1 MVFPSVSK
9 ATGEHPHSRVNNMNA
24 NPSSLPG
31 RRPLGPV
38 PFLLGTIIVLAGA
51 SAVHAR
57 PNIKSAFLSVYPNAA
72 GSKLDNLPS
81 MQNHC
86 AVCHYQASGGGLKNP
101 YGVAILNSGQDL
113 NKTQGRINAV
123 KGVANLDSDGDG
135 YPTSTEMTAP
145 GFSNTPTFPGLS
157 SSNVAQVTGV
167 PTLEVSPYVTPT
179 TTVDT
184 TPPQVAVL
192 TPNGGESLTG
202 NAPYQI
208 TWAASDASG
217 IAGIHIY
224 QSIDGGATFTP
235 VVLGIGNTGT
245 YQWFPANRPTA
256 AALIRVVAVDAATN
270 NGSDLSDAAFLIVS
284 PLGGKVPTTLRDF
297 DMPGSQPF
305 EGGPEPAA
313 PSACGQCHGN
323 YDAAVEPYRNWQGSM
338 MAHASIDPLF
348 EANMV
353 IANQDA
359 PDSGDLCLRCHDSG
373 GWLQGRSVPTD
384 GSAMLPVDKVGVSC
398 DLCHRMTDPVY
409 KPGISPIRDLEVLG
423 GLENPGTQYGNGMFV
438 LDPSA
443 IQRGPFTDPLTPHQF
458 VASPFHRSAE
468 FCGTCHDVS
477 NPAFTRDAD
486 GNYQPNPFNTTGGDV
501 SAHSAGPVERTF
513 SEWKHSAYN
522 TPEGVYQ
529 PEFAGNK
536 TSGMVSTCQDCHMH
550 DVSGKGCISPA
561 APTRPDLPLH
571 DMTGGSTW
579 LPPILAT
586 LFPGQVNAA
595 AVQAG
600 VARATTMLQNA
611 ADLEA
616 EVDSGMLRVRVINQT
631 GHKLPTG
638 YPEGRRIWVNVK
650 FFDTAGALIGESAA
664 YDAATA
670 ELGHDAEA
678 KIYEVHPGIDTN
690 ISSIVRLPAAPSLH
704 FVLNN
709 KIYSD
714 NRIPPRG
721 FSNETFAA
729 FGGAPVGHSYE
740 NGQHWDDTHYTIPI
754 GAERAEVRLFY
765 QSTSREFIEFLRD
778 ENTTNTK
785 GQEMYDLWAANGK
798 CPPTLMAQTAWQAPS
813 IAFAGLTEASAGI
826 ESAALAWP
834 AATGGVPPVTY
845 RVYQATT
852 SGGQDFGTPVLSTTE
867 TSAIIAPLDPGT
879 TAPQTY
885 YYVVRAADAAG
896 GTETNTVERAV
907 TPLPDPAKDQDGDGM
922 ANGLES
928 RYGLNP
934 FDPADATNDADDD
947 GLQNLAEIALGSDPT
962 KADDTHLPTF
972 EWVGTGA
979 EARFALRYIRRH
991 NDPCAS
997 IIVEVSTALDS
1008 WQSGPIHTT
1017 IRSVTDNLDGTET
1030 VVESMNAPVDSAS
1043 RGFMRLR
1050 IVPR

>member
-1 MVFPSVSK
+1 
-9 ATGEHPHSRVNNMNA
+9 MNA
-24 NPSSLPG
+24 NPPSSTG
-31 RRPLGPV
+31 RRLCPAT
-38 PFLLGTIIVLAGA
+38 FLLGTVIVLA
-51 SAVHAR
+51 SAATVHAR
-57 PNIKSAFLSVYPNAA
+57 PNIKSAFMSVYPNAV
-72 GSKLDNLPS
+72 GSKLDDLPS
-81 MQNHC
+81 MTNHC
-86 AVCHYQASGGGLKNP
+86 AVCHYQASGGGAKNP
-101 YGVAILNSGQDL
+101 YGEAILNSGQNL
-113 NKTQGRINAV
+113 NKAQGRINAV
-123 KGVANLDSDGDG
+123 TAVANLDSDGDG
-135 YPTSTEMTAP
+135 YPTATEVTAA
-145 GFSNTPTFPGLS
+145 GFSNTPTFPGLINEPNN
-157 SSNVAQVTGV
+157 SNVALVTGV
-167 PTLEVSPYVTPT
+167 PTLEIIPYVKPT

-184 TPPQVAVL
+184 TPPEVTVL

-208 TWAASDASG
+208 TWSATDASG

-224 QSIDGGATFTP
+224 QSIDGGTSYTP
-235 VVLGIGNTGT
+235 VVLGIANTGT
-245 YQWFPANRPTA
+245 HQWFPANRPTDD
-256 AALIRVVAVDAATN
+256 ALIRVVAVDAATN
-270 NGSDLSDAAFLIVS
+270 SGSDVSDAAFAIVS
-284 PLGGKVPTTLRDF
+284 PPGGKVPTTLRDF

-338 MAHASIDPLF
+338 MAHASLDPLF

-409 KPGISPIRDLEVLG
+409 KPGISPTRDQQVLG
-423 GLENPGTQYGNGMFV
+423 DLENPGTQYGNGMFV
-438 LDPSA
+438 LDPSG
-443 IQRGPFTDPLTPHQF
+443 IQRGPFTDALTPHQF

-477 NPAFTRDAD
+477 NPAFTKDVD
-486 GNYQPNPFNTTGGDV
+486 GVYQTNPFNTTGGDV

-522 TPEGVYQ
+522 SPEGIYQ

-536 TSGMVSTCQDCHMH
+536 ADGRVSTCQDCHMH
-550 DVSGKGCISPA
+550 DVSGKGCTSPA

-586 LFPGQVNAA
+586 LYPDQIDAA

-600 VARATTMLQNA
+600 VVRATAMLRNA
-611 ADLEA
+611 ADLTVAVE
-616 EVDSGMLRVRVINQT
+616 DGRLLVRVTNQT

-638 YPEGRRIWVNVK
+638 YPEGRRMWVNVK
-650 FFDTAGALIGESAA
+650 FLDAAGALIGESAA
-664 YDAATA
+664 YDAETA
-670 ELGHDAEA
+670 ELSHDAEA
-678 KIYEVHPGIDTN
+678 KIYEVHPGIGSN
-690 ISSIVRLPAAPSLH
+690 ISSTVGLPAAPSLH

-721 FSNETFAA
+721 FTNEAFAT
-729 FGGAPVGHSYE
+729 FGGAPVGHSYAD
-740 NGQHWDDTHYTIPI
+740 GQHWDDTPYTIPA
-754 GAERAEVRLFY
+754 GTKRAEVSLFY
-765 QSTSREFIEFLRD
+765 QSTSREFVEFLRD
-778 ENTTNTK
+778 ENRTNSK

-798 CPPTLMAQTAWQAPS
+798 CPPTLMAEAGWQAPS
-813 IAFAGLTEASAGI
+813 LDFAGLAEGSAGI

-834 AATGGVPPVTY
+834 AATGGVQPVTY
-845 RVYQATT
+845 RIYQATI
-852 SGGQDFGTPVLSTTE
+852 SGGQEFGAPVLSTTE
-867 TSAIIAPLDPGT
+867 LSASVAPLDAGT
-879 TAPQTY
+879 TTPQTY
-885 YYVVRAADAAG
+885 YFVVRAADAAG
-896 GTETNTVERAV
+896 ASETNTVEIAV

-928 RYGLNP
+928 QYGFNP
-934 FDPADATNDADDD
+934 FDPADALADNDGD
-947 GLQNLAEIALGSDPT
+947 GLQNLAETALGSDPT
-962 KADDTHLPTF
+962 DAADTHLPTS

-979 EARFALRYIRRH
+979 EARFALRYIRRQ
-991 NDPCAS
+991 NNPCANV
-997 IIVEVSTALDS
+997 IAEVSTSLGG
-1008 WQSGPIHTT
+1008 WESGPAHTT
-1017 IRSVTDNLDGTET
+1017 IQSVTDNLDGTET
-1030 VVESMNAPVDSAS
+1030 VVESTNTPVDSILRS
-1043 RGFMRLR
+1043 FMRLR
-1050 IVPR
+1050 IVSK